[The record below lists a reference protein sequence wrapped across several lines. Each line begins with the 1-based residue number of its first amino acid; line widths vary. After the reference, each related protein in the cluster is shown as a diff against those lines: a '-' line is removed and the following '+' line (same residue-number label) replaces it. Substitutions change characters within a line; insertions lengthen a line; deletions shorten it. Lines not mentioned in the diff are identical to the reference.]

1 MINRLVIRESAH
13 RLTITGTALRLTIR
27 SRSLRLTLSK
37 QGPAGAAGGLTPGT
51 YENPLIVID
60 GGLL

>member
-1 MINRLVIRESAH
+1 MNRLIIRQNAH
-13 RLTITGTALRLTIR
+13 RLTITNNALRLTVR
-27 SRSLRLTLSK
+27 GNALRLTLSK

-51 YENPLIVID
+51 YEDPLIIID

>member
-1 MINRLVIRESAH
+1 MNRLIIRPSDH
-13 RLTITGTALRLTIR
+13 RLTIRDNALRLTIR
-27 SRSLRLTLSK
+27 SNSLRLTLSK

-51 YENPLIVID
+51 YDNPLIIID

>member
-1 MINRLVIRESAH
+1 MNRLIIRQNGH
-13 RLTITGTALRLTIR
+13 RLTITDNALRLTVR
-27 SRSLRLTLSK
+27 GNALRLTLFK

-51 YENPLIVID
+51 YEDPLIIID

>member
-1 MINRLVIRESAH
+1 MNRLIIRQNAH
-13 RLTITGTALRLTIR
+13 RLTITDNALRLTVR
-27 SRSLRLTLSK
+27 GNALRLTLSK

-51 YENPLIVID
+51 YEDPLIIID

>member
-1 MINRLVIRESAH
+1 MNRLIIRQNAH
-13 RLTITGTALRLTIR
+13 RLTITDNVLRLTVR
-27 SRSLRLTLSK
+27 GNALRLTLSK

-51 YENPLIVID
+51 YEDPLIIID

>member
-1 MINRLVIRESAH
+1 MNRLIIRPSAH
-13 RLTITGTALRLTIR
+13 RLTIRDNALRLTIR
-27 SRSLRLTLSK
+27 SNSLRLTLSK

-51 YENPLIVID
+51 YDNPLIIID